1 MKLTVI
7 LPLSGLSMLLLAGCG
22 SSSETSAESSSPKS
36 TTTAT
41 QNSPATKATPDQ
53 IAMLKAAVGEKKK
66 KNSGE

>member
-7 LPLSGLSMLLLAGCG
+7 LSLSGLSMLLLAGCG
-22 SSSETSAESSSPKS
+22 TSPDAPAESAAPNPP
-36 TTTAT
+36 TTTA
-41 QNSPATKATPDQ
+41 QNAPATKATPDQ